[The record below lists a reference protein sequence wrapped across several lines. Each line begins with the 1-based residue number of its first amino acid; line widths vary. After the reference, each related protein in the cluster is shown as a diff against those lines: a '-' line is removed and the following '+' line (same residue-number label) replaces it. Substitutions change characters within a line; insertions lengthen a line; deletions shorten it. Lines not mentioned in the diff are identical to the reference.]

1 MTLSGDGDG
10 TLAIGELDAFVGERY
25 LVTIHRQRIAE
36 LDTVWDRVAKDSS
49 AADQDVD
56 FLYYLLVDA
65 LVDDVFPIVDRLSDQ
80 IEEVE
85 AAILEH
91 VSNEQLP
98 RLMRLKR
105 TLITMRRI
113 LSPER
118 DVVAMLVRRG
128 DPHIS
133 EKTALFFRDV
143 YDHLVRAYEQ
153 IDVER
158 DILGNAMDAYISM
171 TANRTNEVVKQLTLL
186 ASIFLPLT
194 FLTGFFGQNFTQMPY
209 GSHLLFYAM
218 LATIVILPVG
228 MYYFF
233 RRRGW
238 S

>member
-1 MTLSGDGDG
+1 MV
-10 TLAIGELDAFVGERY
+10 LD
-25 LVTIHRQRIAE
+25 IKIQI
-36 LDTVWDRVAKDSS
+36 
-49 AADQDVD
+49 
-56 FLYYLLVDA
+56 
-65 LVDDVFPIVDRLSDQ
+65 Q

-85 AAILEH
+85 GAILER

-105 TLITMRRI
+105 TLITMRRV

-118 DVVAMLVRRG
+118 DVVAMLLRRG

-133 EKTALFFRDV
+133 EKTSLFFRDV

-171 TANRTNEVVKQLTLL
+171 TANRTNEVVKQLTLA

-194 FLTGFFGQNFTQMPY
+194 FLTGFFGQNFAMMPY
-209 GSHLLFYAM
+209 ESHVLFYAE
-218 LATIVILPVG
+218 LATIVMLPAA
-228 MYYFF
+228 MFWWF